1 MFITYGFVCVSSAI
15 GPFFAASAMPALSE
29 QSCGQPLDTDKEE
42 EELSMTAAPAS
53 NGVAHA
59 LFPSS
64 FAISFV
70 ANFGADSGMVTAG

>member
-1 MFITYGFVCVSSAI
+1 
-15 GPFFAASAMPALSE
+15 MPALSE
-29 QSCGQPLDTDKEE
+29 QSRGQLLDTDKEEE

-59 LFPSS
+59 SFPSS

-70 ANFGADSGMVTAG
+70 ANFGADSSIGTAG